1 MADDPDGFDIFTDKP
16 RAEPPPVDRL
26 DAFDPADEGGPRAT
40 NGPNGHDPPP
50 VKSFDEFG
58 GRTITENAEKSAP
71 TSISTI
77 TPASWKGTEAIEQRW
92 LAQGR
97 IPFGDLTILAG
108 NGSSGKT
115 EIATSLLVSVSAN
128 LGDWLGC
135 IVESGGGPVLFLSCE
150 EPEDDIRNRIER
162 ICKHRN
168 IDPNAVDNLHLHFPE
183 LDATWLATADRTGK
197 VAKTALLVQMEN
209 WIAANKPRLVVI
221 DSIAAVFDGEA
232 IARRQVRSF
241 LAMLRKIAR
250 EHDTAIVL
258 LDHPSVR
265 GMADGTGTANSVDWR
280 NCVRSMLLLSDPD
293 KDDPDARE
301 LEVRKNNRGRAGE
314 KIKLR
319 WNGLTFVTN
328 QLGAASPYR
337 AAADQNLDDLFVR
350 LLEERNTQGRW
361 VTPVKAIGYAPK
373 EFATMPGAGGC
384 TPAALANAMERLLTA
399 KRIIVET
406 FGPPS
411 KQRQRLIVAP
421 DLFTNGK
428 GDNDTR

>member
-1 MADDPDGFDIFTDKP
+1 MMDEGFDIFIDEPKP
-16 RAEPPPVDRL
+16 PQSNSGPPIGIAPLENWDSL
-26 DAFDPADEGGPRAT
+26 KIEHYGLPPDAGSEGEPRAT
-40 NGPNGHDPPP
+40 NGAEPEGTPRKADEKPPP
-50 VKSFDEFG
+50 V
-58 GRTITENAEKSAP
+58 
-71 TSISTI
+71 ISTI
-77 TPASWKGTEAIEQRW
+77 TPASWKGTEAVEQSW

-115 EIATSLLVSVSAN
+115 EIATGLLVSVSAN

-135 IVESGGGPVLFLSCE
+135 IVESGGGPALFLSCE
-150 EPEDDIRNRIER
+150 EPEDDIRNRVER

-168 IDPNAVDNLHLHFPE
+168 IDPIAIDNLHLHFPE
-183 LDATWLATADRTGK
+183 LDATWLATADRAGK
-197 VAKTALLVQMEN
+197 VTKTPLLIQTEN
-209 WIAANKPRLVVI
+209 WIAANKPQLVVI
-221 DSIAAVFDGEA
+221 DSIAAVFDAEA
-232 IARRQVRSF
+232 IARRQVRTF
-241 LAMLRKIAR
+241 LAMLRKIAL

-280 NCVRSMLLLSDPD
+280 NCVRSMLLLSDPAR
-293 KDDPDARE
+293 DDPDARE
-301 LEVRKNNRGRAGE
+301 LEVGKNNRGRFGE
-314 KIKLR
+314 RTKLR
-319 WNGLTFVTN
+319 WNGLTFVTD

-337 AAADQNLDDLFVR
+337 AAADQSLDDLFMR
-350 LLEERNTQGRW
+350 LLEERNAQARW

-373 EFATMPGAGGC
+373 ELATMPAAGGT
-384 TPAALANAMERLLTA
+384 TPDAFAKAMERLLTA

-421 DLFTNGK
+421 DLFTNQ
-428 GDNDTR
+428 GDRER

>member
-1 MADDPDGFDIFTDKP
+1 MTNDLGYDIFIDEPKQPSRSNGPPQDKNFQWPKGPEDYGLSADADREGEP
-16 RAEPPPVDRL
+16 RLNGHDGEPPPV
-26 DAFDPADEGGPRAT
+26 
-40 NGPNGHDPPP
+40 
-50 VKSFDEFG
+50 
-58 GRTITENAEKSAP
+58 
-71 TSISTI
+71 ISTI

-115 EIATSLLVSVSAN
+115 EIATGLLVSVSAN

-135 IVESGGGPVLFLSCE
+135 IVEGRGGPALFLSCE
-150 EPEDDIRNRIER
+150 EPEDDIRNRVER
-162 ICKHRN
+162 ICKHRGV
-168 IDPNAVDNLHLHFPE
+168 DPNAIDNLHLHFPE
-183 LDATWLATADRTGK
+183 LDATWLATADRAGK
-197 VAKTALLVQMEN
+197 VTKTPLLVQTEN
-209 WIAANKPRLVVI
+209 WIAANKPALVVI

-250 EHDTAIVL
+250 EHGAVIVL

-280 NCVRSMLLLSDPD
+280 NSSRSMLHLSDPD

-301 LEVRKNNRGRAGE
+301 LEVKKNNRGRAGE

-319 WNGLTFVTN
+319 WNGLTFVTD

-337 AAADQNLDDLFVR
+337 AAADQSLDDLFMR
-350 LLEERNTQGRW
+350 LLEERNAQGRW
-361 VTPVKAIGYAPK
+361 VTPNKAAGYAPK
-373 EFATMPGAGGC
+373 EFATMPGAGNC
-384 TPAALANAMERLLTA
+384 TAAALANAMERLLTA

-411 KQRQRLIVAP
+411 KQRQRLIINQAP
-421 DLFTNGK
+421 PTPTKEKDHE
-428 GDNDTR
+428 

>member
-1 MADDPDGFDIFTDKP
+1 MTDDPGGYDIFFDEPQQPKP
-16 RAEPPPVDRL
+16 SQYGEPIAPQDNVPLVD
-26 DAFDPADEGGPRAT
+26 
-40 NGPNGHDPPP
+40 
-50 VKSFDEFG
+50 SFDAYGARRPDDYGRDG
-58 GRTITENAEKSAP
+58 GTIGETENAEKPAP

-77 TPASWKGTEAIEQRW
+77 TPASWKGTEPIEQKW
-92 LAQGR
+92 LASGR
-97 IPFGDLTILAG
+97 IPSGDLTILAG

-115 EIATSLLVSVSAN
+115 EIATSLLVSVSAD

-135 IVESGGGPVLFLSCE
+135 IVESGGPVLLLSCE
-150 EPEDDIRNRIER
+150 EPEDDIRNRVER

-168 IDPNAVDNLHLHFPE
+168 IDPNAIDNLHLHFPE
-183 LDATWLATADRTGK
+183 LDATWLATADRAGK
-197 VAKTALLVQMEN
+197 VTKTPLFVQMEN
-209 WIAANKPRLVVI
+209 WIAANKPLLVVI

-232 IARRQVRSF
+232 IARRQVRTF
-241 LAMLRKIAR
+241 LAMLRKVAR

-265 GMADGTGTANSVDWR
+265 GMNDGTGTANSVDWR
-280 NCVRSMLLLSDPD
+280 NCVRSMLLLSDPAR
-293 KDDPDARE
+293 DDPDARE

-337 AAADQNLDDLFVR
+337 AAVEQNLDDLFVR
-350 LLEERNTQGRW
+350 LLEERNAQGRW
-361 VTPVKAIGYAPK
+361 VTPNKAAGYAPK
-373 EFATMPGAGGC
+373 EFATMPGAGDS

-421 DLFTNGK
+421 DLFTK
-428 GDNDTR
+428 TMT

>member
-1 MADDPDGFDIFTDKP
+1 MANDPDFDIFTDEP
-16 RAEPPPVDRL
+16 RKTNGHDGEPPPV
-26 DAFDPADEGGPRAT
+26 T
-40 NGPNGHDPPP
+40 
-50 VKSFDEFG
+50 SFDEFG
-58 GRTITENAEKSAP
+58 GRTMGETETAEKPVP

-77 TPASWKGTEAIEQRW
+77 TPASWKGTEAIKQRW

-97 IPFGDLTILAG
+97 IPSGDLTILAG

-135 IVESGGGPVLFLSCE
+135 VVEAGPALFLSCE
-150 EPEDDIRNRIER
+150 ECEDNIRDRVER

-168 IDPNAVDNLHLHFPE
+168 IDPNAIDNLHLHFPDLE
-183 LDATWLATADRTGK
+183 STWLVTTDRAGK
-197 VAKTALLVQMEN
+197 VTKTSLFAQMEN
-209 WIAANKPRLVVI
+209 WIAANKPAVAVI

-241 LAMLRKIAR
+241 LAMLRKVAR
-250 EHDTAIVL
+250 EHDTVIVL

-280 NCVRSMLLLSDPD
+280 NSSRSMLHLSDPER
-293 KDDPDARE
+293 DDPDARE
-301 LEVRKNNRGRAGE
+301 LEVKKNNRGRAGE

-337 AAADQNLDDLFVR
+337 AAAEQSLDDLFIR
-350 LLEERNTQGRW
+350 LLEQQRGKQHGTLSCMWQMS
-361 VTPVKAIGYAPK
+361 PAP
-373 EFATMPGAGGC
+373 G
-384 TPAALANAMERLLTA
+384 
-399 KRIIVET
+399 
-406 FGPPS
+406 
-411 KQRQRLIVAP
+411 VAP
-421 DLFTNGK
+421 APQEDRARR
-428 GDNDTR
+428 DRAA